1 MAAKYVWGWGGVKF
15 EVPSIGT
22 ADYTAS
28 FDYAPVGIAFT
39 PDEAVYTTINGE
51 RVSLHKGWRANI
63 KVLLTNACDT
73 DYVEFVKLLNII
85 NAGRRGLDVLC
96 RPRHSTDATSL
107 VYSVRLI
114 SGVDFASVAPSKTAQ
129 RLELEFES
137 VSLVEV
143 LPTLVSDAAWYYL
156 TTTAGAH
163 LVTAAGKYITVRG

>member
-1 MAAKYVWGWGGVKF
+1 MAAKYLWGWGGVKF

-51 RVSLHKGWRANI
+51 RVSLHKGWRASI

-73 DYVEFVKLLNII
+73 DYVEYVKLLNII
-85 NAGRRGLDVLC
+85 NAGKRGLEVLC

-114 SGVDFASVAPSKTAQ
+114 SQ

-137 VSLVEV
+137 VSLVDV

-163 LVTAAGKYITVRG
+163 LVTASGKYIIVRG